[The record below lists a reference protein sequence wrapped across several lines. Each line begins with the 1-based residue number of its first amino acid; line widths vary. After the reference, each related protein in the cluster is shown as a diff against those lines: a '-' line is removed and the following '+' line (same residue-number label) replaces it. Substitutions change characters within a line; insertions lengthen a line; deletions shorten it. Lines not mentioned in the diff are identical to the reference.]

1 MDSLIR
7 WTKKD
12 RSRLDSAI
20 KEFNREVNKLSKMDV
35 DVPDKQS
42 YKYLVQ
48 HITTRRE
55 LENVISNL
63 KEYNEITGTQTVE
76 LTSGEKVS
84 LYEYNDITKKKE
96 IAERNLYTEMN
107 KIQNERLVTQNK
119 YMGEERITEIQETLE
134 SLMDYTKN
142 AENFGKASKRLVN
155 IGRTDYELAKQKLFK
170 ENFLKSLESAKNFD
184 NYKALK
190 KELNR
195 YRDPRKFYDYV
206 KKSPFLMDIFLWYKS
221 TDGYLVY
228 SSFDSNENAFDNA
241 LVNDLGINVS
251 VD

>member
-7 WTKKD
+7 WTKND
-12 RSRLDSAI
+12 RARLDSAI
-20 KEFNREVNKLSKMDV
+20 RNFNKEVNKLSKMDV
-35 DVPDKQS
+35 DVPDKENFT
-42 YKYLVQ
+42 YLVQ

-55 LENVISNL
+55 LENVIKSL
-63 KEYNEITGTQTVE
+63 KEYNDTTGTQMVE
-76 LTSGEKVS
+76 LHSGEKVS
-84 LYEYNDITKKKE
+84 LYEYNNIAKKVE
-96 IAERNLYTEMN
+96 IAERNLHTEMN
-107 KIQNERLVTQNK
+107 KIQNERLITQNK

-134 SLMDYTKN
+134 SLSDYTKN
-142 AENFGKASKRLVN
+142 AENFEKASKRLVN
-155 IGRTDYELAKQKLFK
+155 IGRTDYEMAKTKLFK

-241 LVNDLGINVS
+241 LVNDLGIDVR

>member
-20 KEFNREVNKLSKMDV
+20 KGFNREVNKLSKMDV
-35 DVPDKQS
+35 DVPDKQNF
-42 YKYLVQ
+42 KYLVQ

-63 KEYNEITGTQTVE
+63 K
-76 LTSGEKVS
+76 
-84 LYEYNDITKKKE
+84 EYNDITKKKE

-241 LVNDLGINVS
+241 LANDLGINVS

>member
-7 WTKKD
+7 WTKND
-12 RSRLDSAI
+12 RARLDSAI
-20 KEFNREVNKLSKMDV
+20 RNFNKEVNKLSKLDV
-35 DVPDKQS
+35 DVPDKENFT
-42 YKYLVQ
+42 YLVQ

-55 LENVISNL
+55 LENVIKSL
-63 KEYNEITGTQTVE
+63 KEYNDTTGTQMVE
-76 LTSGEKVS
+76 LHSGEKVT
-84 LYEYNDITKKKE
+84 LYDYNNISKKVE
-96 IAERNLYTEMN
+96 IAERNLHTEMN
-107 KIQNERLVTQNK
+107 KIQNERLITQNK

-134 SLMDYTKN
+134 SLSDYTKN

-155 IGRTDYELAKQKLFK
+155 IGRTDYEMARTKLFK

-241 LVNDLGINVS
+241 LVNDLGIDVR

>member
-1 MDSLIR
+1 
-7 WTKKD
+7 
-12 RSRLDSAI
+12 
-20 KEFNREVNKLSKMDV
+20 
-35 DVPDKQS
+35 
-42 YKYLVQ
+42 
-48 HITTRRE
+48 
-55 LENVISNL
+55 
-63 KEYNEITGTQTVE
+63 
-76 LTSGEKVS
+76 
-84 LYEYNDITKKKE
+84 
-96 IAERNLYTEMN
+96 MN

-134 SLMDYTKN
+134 FLMDYTKN
-142 AENFGKASKRLVN
+142 TKNFGKASKRLVN

-241 LVNDLGINVS
+241 LANDLGINIS

>member
-7 WTKKD
+7 WTRKD

-20 KEFNREVNKLSKMDV
+20 RNFNKEVNKLSKMNV
-35 DVPDKQS
+35 NVPDKKNFTQ
-42 YKYLVQ
+42 LLQ

-55 LENVISNL
+55 LENVIGNL
-63 KEYNEITGTQTVE
+63 KEFNETTATQQVE
-76 LTSGEKVS
+76 LNSGEKVS
-84 LYEYNDITKKKE
+84 LYEYNDVTKKIG

-134 SLMDYTKN
+134 SLTDYTKN

-155 IGRTDYELAKQKLFK
+155 IGRTDYELSRQKLFR

-241 LVNDLGINVS
+241 LANDLGINIS